1 MADPTADTYS
11 RDTLKDRTIPFMT
24 LSDPEN
30 PLTFSVSRRNSAR
43 STMEPADIARLRFT
57 VGGNAV
63 VTGGAG
69 MLALEVV
76 RGLLEHGTS
85 GISLFDLIPSFE
97 SAHAVS
103 ALASLRQTFPN
114 AKILTKVV
122 DITSEDAVKRGVSE
136 TVSELGSVDVLLCFA
151 GVVGT
156 VHAAELAISQWKRMI
171 DINTTGSW
179 ICAQAVG
186 KQMIQQNTGGTIVFT
201 ASISAHS
208 VNFPQPQVA
217 YNVSKGALLQLKS
230 SLAAEWAR
238 YGIRVNSI
246 SPGYMDTVLN
256 EGDGLAAAR
265 DIWTSRN
272 PMGRMGDPS
281 ELVGAMI
288 LLCSPAGRYIN
299 GADIVVDGG
308 GSVF

>member
-1 MADPTADTYS
+1 
-11 RDTLKDRTIPFMT
+11 
-24 LSDPEN
+24 
-30 PLTFSVSRRNSAR
+30 
-43 STMEPADIARLRFT
+43 
-57 VGGNAV
+57 
-63 VTGGAG
+63 
-69 MLALEVV
+69 MLALEAV
-76 RGLLEHGTS
+76 RALLEHGAS
-85 GISLFDLIPSFE
+85 GISLFDLTPSFE

-114 AKILTKVV
+114 AKILEKVV
-122 DITSEDAVKRGVSE
+122 DITSEEAVNRGVDE
-136 TVSELGSVDVLLCFA
+136 TVAELGSVDILLCFA
-151 GVVGT
+151 GVVGA
-156 VHAAELAISQWKRMI
+156 VHAAQLTVPHWRRML

-186 KQMIQQNTGGTIVFT
+186 KCVSLFFFCGFCGLCLTDSLRSRQMIHQNTGGSIVFT

-238 YGIRVNSI
+238 YGIRVNSV

-256 EGDGLAAAR
+256 EGAGLAPLR
-265 DIWTSRN
+265 EIWASRN

-281 ELVGAMI
+281 ELAGTVI
-288 LLCSPAGRYIN
+288 LLCSPAGKYIN
-299 GADIVVDGG
+299 GADILVDGPSSLSG
-308 GSVF
+308 RCAPDDYSLLRWWIRFLKLTLCNYR